1 MLVTN
6 ECVKSISQIYW
17 KDLRPF
23 ASYLPIIH
31 TLQNLRVSMSK
42 WCIVSLLTLCIT
54 SFLVGLLSYYM
65 NIFKMR
71 KRVRELMKMKFQEW
85 IQIKKRVLILSWIL
99 ILCVLNE
106 PKYKWYSYSRSS
118 KSCWY
123 AKKAVDT
130 QKETKGP
137 KIKFS
142 VFYIP
147 CLVSQPFSELD
158 FIGKVIAWE

>member
-130 QKETKGP
+130 QKKLLIR
-137 KIKFS
+137 KKKQKD
-142 VFYIP
+142 
-147 CLVSQPFSELD
+147 L
-158 FIGKVIAWE
+158 K